1 MGETAISLKNSDN
14 KVVYQDK
21 PGVPFRQSSDGGKL
35 TLTPTLAVPSSE
47 PPGSYTMTVTATD
60 KTTNKQTGKPLTIT
74 LE

>member
-47 PPGSYTMTVTATD
+47 PPGSYTMTVTVTD
-60 KTTNKQTGKPLTIT
+60 KTANKQTGKPLAIT
-74 LE
+74 VE